1 MMKVLI
7 NSVWKSVYTYE
18 YMDCSER
25 CNETL
30 LPEKDYF
37 TAA

>member
-18 YMDCSER
+18 YMDRSER

-30 LPEKDYF
+30 FPEKNNF